1 MNDPN
6 CIFCKLASK
15 QIPTTVVHET
25 DDVFAF
31 EDTNPQAPCHVLV
44 IPKAHIA
51 TVNDI
56 EPSQEALVGKLFT
69 AAQEV
74 VKKKGCREGGYR
86 LVMNCGESAGQSVW
100 HIHLHVLGGRSMSW
114 PPG

>member
-1 MNDPN
+1 MHAAD
-6 CIFCKLASK
+6 CLFCKIAAK

-25 DDVFAF
+25 EQTLAF
-31 EDTNPQAPCHVLV
+31 EDLHPQAPCHVLV
-44 IPKAHIA
+44 IPKEHIA
-51 TVNDI
+51 TANDI
-56 EPSQEALVGKLFT
+56 APEQEALVGQLFT

-74 VKKKGCREGGYR
+74 ARKKGCYDSGYR

-100 HIHLHVLGGRSMSW
+100 HIHLHVLGGRPLDW